1 MKPSLTQ
8 KCLAEFFGTFVLV
21 LMGCGS
27 AVLAG
32 SHVGFLG
39 ISFAF
44 GLSVVGMAYAIGHVS
59 GCHLNPAITISMW
72 VTRKLPAQDTLGYVI
87 AQIAG
92 GIAGAA
98 VLYLIASGK
107 ADYSLAANGLGQDG
121 IGDASPDKYPLVSGL
136 VAEFVFT
143 CIFLVVV
150 HGSTSKNNTTPIA
163 GLGIGL
169 TLTLIH
175 IVGIPITGVS
185 VNPARSIGPALF
197 VGGQALKDL
206 WVFIVAPIAGGL
218 AGGAI
223 WKLVDSWKQ
232 ADYR

>member
-1 MKPSLTQ
+1 MKPSLFQ

-59 GCHLNPAITISMW
+59 GCHINPAITISMW
-72 VTRKLPAQDTLGYVI
+72 VTRKLPAADTLGYVVS
-87 AQIAG
+87 QVLG
-92 GIAGAA
+92 GIVGAA
-98 VLYLIASGK
+98 VLYFIATGK
-107 ADYSLAANGLGQDG
+107 ADYSLAANGLGANG
-121 IGDASPDKYPLVSGL
+121 LGDASPDHYSLVSGF
-136 VAEFVFT
+136 VAEFVLT

-218 AGGAI
+218 LGGGI

-232 ADYR
+232 QNY

>member
-1 MKPSLTQ
+1 MKPSLFQ

-39 ISFAF
+39 IAFAF
-44 GLSVVGMAYAIGHVS
+44 GLSVVGMAYAIGHIS
-59 GCHLNPAITISMW
+59 GCHINPAITISMW
-72 VTRKLPAQDTLGYVI
+72 VTRKLPAADTLGYVVS
-87 AQIAG
+87 QILG
-92 GIAGAA
+92 GIVGAA
-98 VLYLIASGK
+98 LLYFLASGK
-107 ADYSLAANGLGQDG
+107 ADYSLAANGLGANG
-121 IGDASPDKYPLVSGL
+121 LGDASPDHYSMASGF

-175 IVGIPITGVS
+175 IVGIPVTGVS

-218 AGGAI
+218 LGGAI
-223 WKLVDSWKQ
+223 WKLVDSWKPQ
-232 ADYR
+232 A

>member
-1 MKPSLTQ
+1 MKPSLFQ
-8 KCLAEFFGTFVLV
+8 KCLAELFGTFVLV

-39 ISFAF
+39 IAFAF

-59 GCHLNPAITISMW
+59 GCHINPAITISMW
-72 VTRKLPAQDTLGYVI
+72 ITRKLPAADTLGYVI
-87 AQIAG
+87 AQVAG
-92 GIAGAA
+92 GILGAA
-98 VLYLIASGK
+98 VLYAIASGH
-107 ADYSLAANGLGQDG
+107 ADYSLAVNGLGQDG
-121 IGDASPDKYPLVSGL
+121 VGNASPDHYPLVSGL
-136 VAEFVFT
+136 IAEFVFT

-175 IVGIPITGVS
+175 IVGIPVTGVS

-206 WVFIVAPIAGGL
+206 WVFIVAPIAGGIV
-218 AGGAI
+218 GGLI
-223 WKLVDSWKQ
+223 WKAVDSWKA

>member
-1 MKPSLTQ
+1 MKPSLFQ
-8 KCLAEFFGTFVLV
+8 KCLAEFFGTLVLV

-39 ISFAF
+39 IAFAF
-44 GLSVVGMAYAIGHVS
+44 GLSVVGMAYAIGHIS
-59 GCHLNPAITISMW
+59 GCHINPAITISMW
-72 VTRKLPAQDTLGYVI
+72 VTRKLPAADTLGYVV

-92 GIAGAA
+92 GIVGAGI
-98 VLYLIASGK
+98 LYVIASGH
-107 ADYSLAANGLGQDG
+107 ADYSLATNGLGQNGVGDG
-121 IGDASPDKYPLVSGL
+121 SPDHYPLASGL
-136 VAEFVFT
+136 IAEVVFT
-143 CIFLVVV
+143 CIFLLVV

-175 IVGIPITGVS
+175 IVGIPVTGVS

-197 VGGQALKDL
+197 VGGEALKDL
-206 WVFIVAPIAGGL
+206 WVFIVAPIAGGIL
-218 AGGAI
+218 GGII
-223 WKLVDSWKQ
+223 WKMVDTWKKV
-232 ADYR
+232 

>member
-1 MKPSLTQ
+1 MKPTLTQ

-59 GCHLNPAITISMW
+59 GCHINPAITISMW
-72 VTRKLPAQDTLGYVI
+72 VTRKLPAKDTLGYVV

-107 ADYSLAANGLGQDG
+107 ADYSLAANGLGQNG
-121 IGDASPDKYPLVSGL
+121 VGDASPDKYSLVSGL
-136 VAEFVFT
+136 VAEVVFT

-175 IVGIPITGVS
+175 IVGIPVTGVS

-197 VGGQALKDL
+197 VGGQALSDL
-206 WVFIVAPIAGGL
+206 WIFIVGPIAGGL
-218 AGGAI
+218 VGGLI

-232 ADYR
+232 SGY